1 MPGEYEAL
9 VSVDIWTMIF
19 AWCNLLILF
28 LVLKKLLF
36 KPIKDM
42 IDKRQNEIDTLYKD
56 ANEDKAA
63 AAEMKADYEQKLEV
77 ASKKSDEIIQDA
89 TRRAQLKGEE
99 ILKDAQDQATATLK
113 KAEVQI
119 EMEKKQAMNDIKN
132 QVSDMA
138 IAIASAVVE
147 RDVDAKENADIVDQF
162 IENFGESK

>member
-9 VSVDIWTMIF
+9 VGLDVWTTIF

-28 LVLKKLLF
+28 FALKKILF

-42 IDKRQNEIDTLYKD
+42 IDKRQNEIDSLYKD
-56 ANEDKAA
+56 ANQSKTE
-63 AAEMKADYEQKLEV
+63 AEEMRADYEQKLEV

-89 TRRAQLKGEE
+89 TRRARLQGEE
-99 ILKDAQDQATATLK
+99 IVKEAQNQASATLK
-113 KAEVQI
+113 KAEAEI
-119 EMEKKQAMNDIKN
+119 EMEKKQAINDIKD

-138 IAIASAVVE
+138 IAIAAAVVE
-147 RDVDAKENADIVDQF
+147 RDVDAKENADIVDSF